1 MLKTIIILSRLT
13 TLTKSI
19 NNVKA
24 SLCIRKGENECY
36 LSYRSEKEVFLLRM
50 STGPQD
56 YVTENDISLYI
67 NNGGV
72 ISSKLLFAIYKM
84 VDLDENNET
93 RDVKVLQDVTKKLK
107 YEGVSLIEGNNF
119 IFAPMN
125 IIENGISFRLYQ
137 DSFLDQIEIHDK
149 KLNEIIQIVRILYLF
164 RNNADTSIELLM
176 EE

>member
-1 MLKTIIILSRLT
+1 
-13 TLTKSI
+13 
-19 NNVKA
+19 
-24 SLCIRKGENECY
+24 
-36 LSYRSEKEVFLLRM
+36 
-50 STGPQD
+50 
-56 YVTENDISLYI
+56 
-67 NNGGV
+67 
-72 ISSKLLFAIYKM
+72 M